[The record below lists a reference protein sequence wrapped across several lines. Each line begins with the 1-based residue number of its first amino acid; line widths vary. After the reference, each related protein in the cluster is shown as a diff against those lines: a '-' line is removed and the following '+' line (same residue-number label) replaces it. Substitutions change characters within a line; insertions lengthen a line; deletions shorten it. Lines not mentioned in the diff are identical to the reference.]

1 MKPKKPF
8 VPLNRMHGGTRW
20 PADTIDMANLA
31 KVDIEYVGIMNASC
45 IDSPELQR
53 IARIAQERLDWAVSK
68 MGKGKPK

>member
-1 MKPKKPF
+1 MGMASMKPK
-8 VPLNRMHGGTRW
+8 NRIHSATRW
-20 PADTIDMANLA
+20 PTDTLEMAALA
-31 KVDIEYVGIMNASC
+31 KVDLEYVGVMNASR